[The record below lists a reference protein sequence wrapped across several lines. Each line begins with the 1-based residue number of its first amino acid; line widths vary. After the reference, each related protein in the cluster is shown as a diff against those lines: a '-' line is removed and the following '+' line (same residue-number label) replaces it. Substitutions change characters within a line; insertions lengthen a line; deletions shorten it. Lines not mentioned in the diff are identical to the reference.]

1 MTAKKKAKKVTP
13 KKKAPAKKRK
23 VAPASAKP
31 RQVARTSQELVIR
44 VEQPPTIPTTKELAE
59 PLQPSGSKMM
69 IPMSWVNEKQ
79 TLQIMNQTPPKYIYK
94 RKGRG
99 GKVFDYVTGSYVE
112 KVLNYVFGWNW
123 DFEITNHGREGNQ
136 VWVQGRLTVKG
147 SKVGQQITKMQFGRA
162 DIKFLKGSRDM
173 VDYGNDLKAASTD
186 ALKKCASLLGIASDI
201 YGKMDY
207 TDESGQE
214 PANDR
219 GPQTPPPPPQNAPRG
234 SQPPRMPQKQPI
246 KAGGVIHME
255 PGQVLG
261 PDGEPVHLCHDCSAI
276 ISDQVAA
283 FSMRLFKKRLCLN
296 CQRNNKK

>member
-1 MTAKKKAKKVTP
+1 MNAKRKAKKVV
-13 KKKAPAKKRK
+13 AKKK
-23 VAPASAKP
+23 VAPKKRRGAPVGTKP
-31 RQVARTSQELVIR
+31 YKQMSQELVIR
-44 VEQPPTIPTTKELAE
+44 VEQPTVSDLAE
-59 PLQPSGSKMM
+59 PIQSSDSKMM
-69 IPMSWVNEKQ
+69 IPKTWINERQ

-99 GKVFDYVTGSYVE
+99 GKMFDYVTGSYVE
-112 KVLNYVFGWNW
+112 KVLNFVFGWNW
-123 DFEITNHGREGNQ
+123 DFEITTHGREGNQ

-162 DIKFLKGSRDM
+162 DIKFLKSSREM

-214 PANDR
+214 PRNEPPMPQVPPSA
-219 GPQTPPPPPQNAPRG
+219 PQTAPRA
-234 SQPPRMPQKQPI
+234 SQPPKTTPLQPT
-246 KAGGVIHME
+246 K
-255 PGQVLG
+255 PGQIAG
-261 PDGEPVHLCHDCSAI
+261 PDGIPVYVCSDCDAI
-276 ISDQVAA
+276 IPDQVAEY
-283 FSMRLFKKRLCLN
+283 SMRLFKKRLCLN